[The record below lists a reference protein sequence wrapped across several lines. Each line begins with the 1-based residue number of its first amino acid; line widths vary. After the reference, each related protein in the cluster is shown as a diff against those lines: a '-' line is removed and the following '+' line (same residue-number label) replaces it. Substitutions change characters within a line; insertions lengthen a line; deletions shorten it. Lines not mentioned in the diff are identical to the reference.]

1 MFCGDPGQAEGSPVG
16 EAADNTAGANDLGT
30 GVTGDSVERILVFEM
45 TD

>member
-16 EAADNTAGANDLGT
+16 EAADNTAGADDLGT